1 MLQLHKTKKNHILQ
15 LSLNGIPMYHLKQ
28 IFQEAKKSSIYHIC
42 KSKTTT
48 FSIIQSYVPSKT
60 H

>member
-1 MLQLHKTKKNHILQ
+1 
-15 LSLNGIPMYHLKQ
+15 MYHLKQ